1 MYEEISDTSG
11 IIIASNKLGY
21 LLSEIE
27 RFNEA
32 LKYLNRSAE
41 LAKLTAEKRDEANA
55 YTNMAIVYEKQ
66 KNFDSALK
74 YYRKAYKIG
83 ESLSD
88 DYSKF
93 NNRFN
98 MSNIHQKRK
107 NLDSAVYYGQKTI
120 EISKVIDVPSISI
133 VAKNLM
139 SDLQADQGKINEA
152 LKVVRSI
159 TDEEIATLGLKNKIE
174 NYKVAVKI
182 YKQSG
187 NYREAFESLELLKR
201 YNDSLTGKNARNKIN
216 ELDIA
221 YQTELDIVY
230 ETKKKEKQ
238 IALLDLENQNAQL
251 QISRKNRTI
260 IIVSIALVLITLLSV
275 ILYVIIRKYLKQ
287 QKVLAKALD
296 EKSLLLKEI
305 HHRVKNNLQLVS
317 SLLTLQ
323 GQSITDD
330 IALKAINEGKSRVR
344 SMALIH
350 QDLYQTDNITSV
362 SAQTYFHKLC
372 NELFDTYNI
381 KKDQV
386 KLITQIEPL
395 YLDVDTLIP
404 IGLIINELITNA
416 LKYAFAGTEKGII
429 EISLKEESNILK
441 LNVNDNGVG
450 YDLNQLNAESFGN
463 KLIRSLI
470 QQLDGN
476 LETKIDNGTKIFM
489 TFKDYKI
496 SRESKN

>member
-1 MYEEISDTSG
+1 MY
-11 IIIASNKLGY
+11 K
-21 LLSEIE
+21 
-27 RFNEA
+27 
-32 LKYLNRSAE
+32 
-41 LAKLTAEKRDEANA
+41 
-55 YTNMAIVYEKQ
+55 
-66 KNFDSALK
+66 
-74 YYRKAYKIG
+74 
-83 ESLSD
+83 
-88 DYSKF
+88 
-93 NNRFN
+93 
-98 MSNIHQKRK
+98 
-107 NLDSAVYYGQKTI
+107 
-120 EISKVIDVPSISI
+120 
-133 VAKNLM
+133 
-139 SDLQADQGKINEA
+139 
-152 LKVVRSI
+152 
-159 TDEEIATLGLKNKIE
+159 
-174 NYKVAVKI
+174 
-182 YKQSG
+182 
-187 NYREAFESLELLKR
+187 
-201 YNDSLTGKNARNKIN
+201 DSLTANDSRNKIN

-323 GQSITDD
+323 GQTITDD

-362 SAQTYFHKLC
+362 SAQTYFLKLC

-381 KKDQV
+381 KKDQIT
-386 KLITQIEPL
+386 LITHIEPL
-395 YLDVDTLIP
+395 QLDVDTLIP
-404 IGLIINELITNA
+404 MGLIINELITNS
-416 LKYAFAGTEKGII
+416 LKYAFTDNKRGTI
-429 EISLKEESNILK
+429 EISLKEENNILE

-450 YDLNQLNAESFGN
+450 YDLDQLNKESFGH